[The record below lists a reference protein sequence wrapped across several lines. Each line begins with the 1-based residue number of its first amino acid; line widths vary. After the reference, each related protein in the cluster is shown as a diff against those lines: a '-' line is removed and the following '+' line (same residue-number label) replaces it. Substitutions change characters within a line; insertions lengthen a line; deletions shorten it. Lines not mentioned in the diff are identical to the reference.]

1 MSKILLEIRAET
13 LALKMKE
20 LNIGKKDVKDINDVD
35 FNVEERLIQVQ
46 GYFYKYDWILEKK
59 RVCQRRLFF

>member
-20 LNIGKKDVKDINDVD
+20 QNIGKKDVKDINDVD

-46 GYFYKYDWILEKK
+46 GYFYKYD
-59 RVCQRRLFF
+59 